1 MTNALT
7 VLNTVL
13 LTVSAFMGIKHGSA
27 MILRKPHMLEMFA
40 AWGVGAGGVLAF
52 GLVGTTAAVLTLFPR
67 TFFAGNF
74 VMAACLLLLTALCL
88 QQRDLLGAL
97 REVPF
102 VLLPLL
108 IVYLQYPLG
117 DLGRLFGR

>member
-1 MTNALT
+1 MQSALIL
-7 VLNTVL
+7 LNTVL
-13 LTVSAFMGIKHGSA
+13 LGVSAFMGIKHGTA

-40 AWGVGAGGVLAF
+40 AWGVGAGGVMAF
-52 GLVGTTAAVLTLFPR
+52 GLVGTTAAVLTPFPR

-74 VMAACLLLLTALCL
+74 VMSACLLLLTAPCL
-88 QQRDLLGAL
+88 HQRDLAGAL

-117 DLGRLFGR
+117 ELGRVFGR